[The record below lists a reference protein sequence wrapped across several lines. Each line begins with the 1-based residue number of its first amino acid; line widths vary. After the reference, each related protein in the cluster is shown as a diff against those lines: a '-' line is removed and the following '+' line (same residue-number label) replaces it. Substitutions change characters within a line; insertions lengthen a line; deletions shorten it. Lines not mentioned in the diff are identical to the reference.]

1 MLINKATGGKKMT
14 RRNMSDIIEEY
25 LKQFL
30 QESQRLEIKRSD
42 IADRFDCVPSQINY
56 VINTRFTQEHGYL
69 VESKRGGGGYIRIL
83 KIQLTSNADEVDQM
97 MALVGDKISYR
108 NATNIIETLIRDD
121 IISQREGRLML
132 SVIDKDLLQSISAQD
147 QAARA
152 LILNRFL
159 QQLKYELTQNNYGN

>member
-1 MLINKATGGKKMT
+1 MT

-69 VESKRGGGGYIRIL
+69 VESKPVSYTH
-83 KIQLTSNADEVDQM
+83 LT
-97 MALVGDKISYR
+97 LP
-108 NATNIIETLIRDD
+108 TTLHECR
-121 IISQREGRLML
+121 SRW
-132 SVIDKDLLQSISAQD
+132 SP
-147 QAARA
+147 
-152 LILNRFL
+152 
-159 QQLKYELTQNNYGN
+159 YH